1 MYVISVFPDVPQQ
14 PAPQSAP
21 QPVPSPQ
28 YGGQYQGVAAVNQP
42 TPPQPSPQF
51 PPSQTPGFTSAPH
64 INYSNMQQQQQYAQ
78 QLVQQQ
84 QQRAQQQQQQF
95 YQQQQMYQQQLQQ
108 QNFQQQSLQ
117 QQFLQH
123 QQPVISNVTVEKNV
137 PRSASA
143 GNVQTGQLID
153 ITDGGGTNTS
163 SERLAQSSSQNQQ
176 DSNFKYPTLPRP
188 SNRQKVKSLFLLF
201 LF

>member
-1 MYVISVFPDVPQQ
+1 MNVISLFPDVPQQ

-28 YGGQYQGVAAVNQP
+28 YGGQYQGVGTVNQP
-42 TPPQPSPQF
+42 TPPQPSSQF
-51 PPSQTPGFTSAPH
+51 PPSQTPGFASAPH
-64 INYSNMQQQQQYAQ
+64 INYSNMQ
-78 QLVQQQ
+78 
-84 QQRAQQQQQQF
+84 
-95 YQQQQMYQQQLQQ
+95 QQQQMYQQQLQQ

-153 ITDGGGTNTS
+153 ITDGGTNTS

-188 SNRQKVKSLFLLF
+188 SNRQKVKSLLIIF
-201 LF
+201 LFWIYCSIMTRALVFFITIFIFQLEL